1 MLKSYENGLNRNGL
15 WLILVVVPDIDVSEM
30 SFEDLNLEEY
40 ENELS
45 NFSV

>member
-1 MLKSYENGLNRNGL
+1 MLKSYENGLDCNGYSF
-15 WLILVVVPDIDVSEM
+15 ILVVVPDIDVSEV